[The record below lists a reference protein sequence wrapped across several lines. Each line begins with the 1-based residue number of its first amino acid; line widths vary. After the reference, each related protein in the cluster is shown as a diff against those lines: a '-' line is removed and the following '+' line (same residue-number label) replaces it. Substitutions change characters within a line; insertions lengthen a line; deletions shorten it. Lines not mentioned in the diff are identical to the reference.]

1 MRTSLLKN
9 AMFVAV
15 GSVFVAAA
23 MTAQLAGQAAPQGA
37 RQGGAAP
44 AAGAPARGPNMPQGG
59 RGPIKV
65 LIITKGHEFD
75 REPYWQMFDS
85 MGSDITWTHVEHPA
99 ADTLMS
105 PKYGKMFDVYAF
117 FDLGGPGAGTQARG
131 GGPAP
136 VIPPGA
142 AVTSNNRYYPQP
154 SDQLKADF
162 PALLREG
169 KGMVFLHHA
178 SAAWAHVW
186 PEYSEVV
193 GGACDWYAPTKVRGF
208 DNPNMG
214 YFGMTPQHITYV
226 DKAHPITKGLGEGFD
241 VVDEAYACHWFED
254 SVHPLARTD
263 FVPADPSK
271 NLDPKVKYSNLA
283 AWTKTAENSPVF
295 FTQVGHGMT
304 AWATPAY
311 RQLVLSAIKWAASP
325 EALAWAKA
333 NPTKIFK

>member
-1 MRTSLLKN
+1 MKTLLQKL
-9 AMFVAV
+9 MFVAV
-15 GSVFVAAA
+15 GSFFVASA
-23 MTAQLAGQAAPQGA
+23 MTTQLAGQAAPQGA
-37 RQGGAAP
+37 RQGGPAP

-65 LIITKGHEFD
+65 LIVTKGHEFD
-75 REPYWQMFDS
+75 REPYWQMWDS
-85 MGSDITWTHVEHPA
+85 MGSDITWTHAEHPA
-99 ADTLMS
+99 ADILMS

-136 VIPPGA
+136 VVPPGA
-142 AVTSNNRYYPQP
+142 AMTANNRFYPQP
-154 SDQLKADF
+154 SEQLKTDF

-193 GGACDWYAPTKVRGF
+193 GGACDWYAPTKIRGF
-208 DNPNMG
+208 ENPNMG

-226 DKAHPITKGLGEGFD
+226 DKAHPITKSLGEGFD
-241 VVDEAYACHWFED
+241 VVDESYACHWFED

-263 FVPADPSK
+263 FVPADSTK
-271 NLDPKVKYSNLA
+271 NLNPKVKYSNMA
-283 AWTKTAENSPVF
+283 AWVKTAENSPVF

-304 AWATPAY
+304 AWATPGY